1 MRTLV
6 HMTTLLRS
14 SLAAALLVYA
24 ISALVPPVW
33 PCPIDW
39 ERIPLATFVR
49 CSVALDN
56 VPAPCDRVAARPQAG
71 AVSCP
76 APACDPRLPPCPGG
90 SCPPPAAVT
99 PPPPPPPT
107 PRSRPGRA
115 HPPGAP
121 ARGA

>member
-71 AVSCP
+71 AVSLP
-76 APACDPRLPPCPGG
+76 APALDPRPAPLPGRG
-90 SCPPPAAVT
+90 FPPPPGRPPPT
-99 PPPPPPPT
+99 PPPPAPPF
-107 PRSRPGRA
+107 RP
-115 HPPGAP
+115 
-121 ARGA
+121 